1 MESHAN
7 LRTLENLPQ
16 DDKINDN
23 LTELENVNKNV
34 ISIDS
39 NCTSQEVQ
47 ADVITHKNSTGSNY
61 TTRSGR
67 VVKPPQ
73 RLVAEIS

>member
-7 LRTLENLPQ
+7 LKTLEILPQ
-16 DDKINDN
+16 DDTINVN
-23 LTELENVNKNV
+23 SLTDLENVNKNV
-34 ISIDS
+34 IGIDS

-47 ADVITHKNSTGSNY
+47 ADVETAKTSTGSNY

-73 RLVAEIS
+73 RLVAD